1 MGKRADNSDR
11 GVMLTRE
18 AVRRI
23 SSAVQH
29 YEHGDRDQPPIKFR
43 AVGDDGGG
51 EDPVRLGTIGATW
64 NKGTDATV
72 TQINGDGSAITPTVG
87 FTAKNYFATVT
98 VSSGTKKVACA
109 KVGGAWILIAAEC

>member
-43 AVGDDGGG
+43 DPGDEG
-51 EDPVRLGTIGATW
+51 EFIRLGTIAGTW

-72 TQINGDGSAITPTVG
+72 TQLNGDGSALTPTVT
-87 FTAKNYFATVT
+87 FLAKNFFASVT

-109 KVGGAWILIAAEC
+109 KAGAFWILIAAEC